1 MSVQS
6 GLSPRLTLGSGETA
20 RPRRTSV
27 VDAVDAVL
35 ETVQSLIERYGLIAL
50 RVSIGIVFLGF
61 GALKFFPGASPI
73 EPLVSQTWA
82 ALTFGVISGYAALA
96 ITAALEVAIGVL
108 FISGVWMTLG
118 FGLLAFTFVGILSPL
133 VLFGGDLFPD
143 GLPTLVA
150 QYILKDVVLIVAA
163 FVVATST
170 IARLRLRLRAGSED

>member
-6 GLSPRLTLGSGETA
+6 GLSPRLNLGSAEST
-20 RPRRTSV
+20 RPRRTTV
-27 VDAVDAVL
+27 IAAVDAVL
-35 ETVQSLIERYGLIAL
+35 ETVQSAIERYGLIAL
-50 RVSIGIVFLGF
+50 RASIGIVFLGF
-61 GALKFFPGASPI
+61 GVLKFFPGASPI
-73 EPLVSQTWA
+73 EALVSQTWA

-108 FISGVWMTLG
+108 FLTGFWMPLG

-133 VLFGGDLFPD
+133 VLFAGELFPD

-170 IARLRLRLRAGSED
+170 IARLRRQLRAGSEE